1 MKKYYNF
8 LFILGILI
16 ILFPIFIL
24 ISILILYLCGKPI
37 FYIQKRIGKNGQ
49 IFKLYKFRTMIK
61 NADNLKNK
69 YLKHNEAKGVV
80 FKIHNDPRFTSIGK
94 FLSHTGLDELPQLF
108 NVLKGEMS
116 LIGPRPLPI
125 DESNK
130 LKSWQKKR
138 LTIKPG
144 IISPWILEGY
154 HQNSFDNWMKSDL
167 KYISKKSFKY
177 DLQVFINAIL
187 LAFKLII
194 SEIFYDKSSTTLRQ

>member
-49 IFKLYKFRTMIK
+49 IFKLYKFRTMVK
-61 NADNLKNK
+61 NAEKIKNK
-69 YLKHNEAKGVV
+69 YLKFNEAKGVV
-80 FKIHNDPRFTSIGK
+80 FKIHNDPRFVGIGK